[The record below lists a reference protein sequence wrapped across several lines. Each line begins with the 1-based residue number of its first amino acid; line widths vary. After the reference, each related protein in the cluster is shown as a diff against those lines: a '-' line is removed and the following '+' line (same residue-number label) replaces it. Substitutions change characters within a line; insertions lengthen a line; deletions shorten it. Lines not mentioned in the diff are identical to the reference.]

1 MWWSKRKILSPPD
14 SISTKTIMLRV
25 SIKLEIN
32 PNIFLRDPQETEL
45 GQRIVQHGILMIDEL
60 GFESF
65 TFKKLAEGIGSTE
78 ASVYRYFENKHA
90 LLVYLVNWYWEWMK
104 FRISFHT
111 MNVSDPIKRLKTTLR
126 VIVDTSLKD
135 ASVNY
140 VDTDVLHRI
149 VVTEGTKAYHI
160 KAVDKENKEGFF
172 LAYKSLCGKI
182 SELILAVEPDFEYP
196 RTLASSLVEM
206 ANNNIYFSE
215 HLPRLTDITF
225 NDNYLDD
232 VYEMLVRFTFGL
244 IGVEEE

>member
-1 MWWSKRKILSPPD
+1 
-14 SISTKTIMLRV
+14 MLRV

-45 GQRIVQHGILMIDEL
+45 GQRIVQHSILMIDEL

-65 TFKKLAEGIGSTE
+65 TFKKLAEAISSTE
-78 ASVYRYFENKHA
+78 ASVYRYFENKHV

-111 MNVSDPIKRLKTTLR
+111 MNVSDPVKRLETTLR

-135 ASVNY
+135 ASVNF
-140 VDTDVLHRI
+140 VDTDILHRI

-160 KAVDKENKEGFF
+160 KSVDEENKEGFF

-182 SELILAVEPDFEYP
+182 SALILAVEPDFEYP

-206 ANNNIYFSE
+206 ANNNIYFAK
-215 HLPRLTDITF
+215 HLPRLTDIKY

-244 IGVEEE
+244 IGVEEG